1 VGGRRRGAGDSR
13 WSPCPWAC
21 AAVAAAAC
29 GAHSHVDDPRGDG
42 GVLQPCREGVPQ
54 GMRAPQVQVAQVG
67 PGRVHGGLVDPPQVV
82 GPSRRRNAYRR
93 RAGATTTT
101 HAVVLAT
108 TNGLFI
114 SAELERRLRSA
125 RRDYRQTNQALRP
138 IQGSQNTA
146 GSRPSKLHAP
156 TSQAPM
162 MLPSHATAWKG
173 RPSMSKSMRIMRRTI
188 GSLAA
193 LGSSTAAP
201 SGRRWGHRPRDVPVC
216 FRSGDPLRGT
226 LTSLAP

>member
-1 VGGRRRGAGDSR
+1 MPASSSQVEKVCRRS
-13 WSPCPWAC
+13 
-21 AAVAAAAC
+21 C
-29 GAHSHVDDPRGDG
+29 GP
-42 GVLQPCREGVPQ
+42 
-54 GMRAPQVQVAQVG
+54 PQVQVAQVG
-67 PGRVHGGLVDPPQVV
+67 PGRVHGGLEDPPQVV
-82 GPSRRRNAYRR
+82 GPSRRRNAYRGR
-93 RAGATTTT
+93 GGHTTTT

-146 GSRPSKLHAP
+146 GSRSSKPHAP

-173 RPSMSKSMRIMRRTI
+173 RPSMSKVHVNHAPRHRVSGCRRQFSGRPVRSSMRP
-188 GSLAA
+188 
-193 LGSSTAAP
+193 SSAGCP
-201 SGRRWGHRPRDVPVC
+201 GLLPIRG
-216 FRSGDPLRGT
+216 PLRGT